1 MHNMLVYDKE
11 KDLITWSFP
20 ESRFWR
26 TETLQKH
33 DHPATPKI
41 SVTLPTVDYGGGFNP
56 SGENIIYM
64 HDDDGKPLMTRW
76 DNKTVTR
83 VAIRLDPALNYPVSL
98 PHKEYGD
105 PSITYSDSSMRGID
119 IAVAY
124 NQWFNQFWE
133 ET

>member
-1 MHNMLVYDKE
+1 MPGSNSIATTFHAIYVYPVPQNMLVYDKE

-33 DHPATPKI
+33 DHHATPKI

-64 HDDDGKPLMTRW
+64 HDDDGHPLMTRW

-83 VAIRLDPALNYPVSL
+83 VAIRLDPQN
-98 PHKEYGD
+98 H
-105 PSITYSDSSMRGID
+105 T
-119 IAVAY
+119 
-124 NQWFNQFWE
+124 
-133 ET
+133 